1 MFELRRL
8 SSLYR
13 LWTFLMFFCANPS
26 AWLFFSHCKA
36 VESIKSDKEGWVG
49 SDGSS
54 KRLQSLIFH
63 RKWRIHCVGPKG
75 GNFWKTLLEE
85 KGSEKVQEGGSQCV
99 LTPDDINIQ
108 DQRSSHAGG
117 QQKKCS
123 KYLKKENHNHNPSQS
138 AHPPIPKWKI
148 IFFIDFPKHSKFV
161 FFTNTWTV
169 QCTAIYFDQPKKI
182 QTKHISGKRDGLFF
196 FPAAAADQV
205 DGWAV
210 TGQCP
215 LMVTVKSEQKTT
227 RGLGETNK
235 TIEISYMS
243 SQDRMYLVSSTLACQ
258 DPISFNMFMYYLCIM
273 LIILIYK
280 MYTIFPMT
288 YKVLRAL
295 HIFS

>member
-1 MFELRRL
+1 MFELRRSAVNL
-8 SSLYR
+8 
-13 LWTFLMFFCANPS
+13 FNFFCANPS

-36 VESIKSDKEGWVG
+36 VESIKSDKEGGVG

-54 KRLQSLIFH
+54 KRLQSFIFH
-63 RKWRIHCVGPKG
+63 RKWRILCDGPKG

-85 KGSEKVQEGGSQCV
+85 KGSEKVQEGGRSVCWPQMTSIFKTRGAPMQAANRKNV
-99 LTPDDINIQ
+99 QNILRKRIIITIRLKVRIHLFQ
-108 DQRSSHAGG
+108 N
-117 QQKKCS
+117 QKSFFFYWIS
-123 KYLKKENHNHNPSQS
+123 KTFQICFFFYEHLNCAMHRDLFWSTKEDPNKTYLGKKRR
-138 AHPPIPKWKI
+138 
-148 IFFIDFPKHSKFV
+148 
-161 FFTNTWTV
+161 TV
-169 QCTAIYFDQPKKI
+169 
-182 QTKHISGKRDGLFF
+182 F

-258 DPISFNMFMYYLCIM
+258 RYKIQFLSICLCI
-273 LIILIYK
+273 IY
-280 MYTIFPMT
+280 
-288 YKVLRAL
+288 VLCW
-295 HIFS
+295 